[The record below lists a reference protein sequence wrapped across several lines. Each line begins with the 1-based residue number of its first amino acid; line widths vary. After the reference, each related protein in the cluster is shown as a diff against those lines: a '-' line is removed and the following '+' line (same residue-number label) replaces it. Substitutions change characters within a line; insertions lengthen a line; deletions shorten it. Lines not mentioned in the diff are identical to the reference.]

1 MKQIITTNFFHLIF
15 IGLLTAKIMNCN
27 LTWLAVF
34 QPIII
39 EISLVF
45 GFLACRYGKK

>member
-1 MKQIITTNFFHLIF
+1 MKQILITHFFHLLF
-15 IGLLTAKIMNCN
+15 IALLTAKFMNCN
-27 LTWLAVF
+27 LSWLAVF

-45 GFLACRYGKK
+45 GFLACQYGKK